1 MEVVGCQGG
10 DYERTMSAT
19 REELR
24 NLIFPKYFSIVLKA
38 QGLQVERKNQYK
50 IDPKRDSNID
60 SLWEPIF
67 HGLRAI
73 LRRS

>member
-1 MEVVGCQGG
+1 MEVFGCQGG

-24 NLIFPKYFSIVLKA
+24 TPIFLKCFSIILKP
-38 QGLQVERKNQYK
+38 QGLQVERKNQFK
-50 IDPKRDSNID
+50 IDPKRDSNIE
-60 SLWEPIF
+60 SLWKPIF

-73 LRRS
+73 LGRS